1 MLVLVTYDIPDNKR
15 RTKLA
20 TFLEGYGRRVQ
31 KSVFECFLN
40 LGEMKMLFQKVQE
53 RIEVKEDNVRFYWI
67 AADALPKTLTLGSE
81 RPEPP
86 PDFLYYLTLVCRFY
100 LRCKVVWVQIH

>member
-31 KSVFECFLN
+31 KSVFECFLS
-40 LGEMKMLFQKVQE
+40 LSEMKALHQKVQR
-53 RIEVKEDNVRFYWI
+53 RIKPEEDNVRFYWI
-67 AADALPKTLTLGSE
+67 SADALPRTLTLGSL
-81 RPEPP
+81 PPKPP
-86 PDFLYYLTLVCRFY
+86 PDFY
-100 LRCKVVWVQIH
+100 II